1 MRDSKLKNREAL
13 MEASLNEFSET
24 SFDQASLNRIIKNAG
39 VSKGSFYYH
48 FQNKE
53 DLYRHLLKESVEAKW
68 TFIHHYSAENQLDFE
83 AMDIFDK
90 FMFQARAGILFADE
104 YPRFNGLASMFAKE
118 KGTEI
123 YDKVIEDL
131 GGDSDLMLRDMI
143 LDAYKKGQL
152 DTGFE
157 IEFIEIMISKLFGKF
172 DEFFGLEENLDDRLK
187 HLETFVRFMK
197 VGLAS
202 KV

>member
-13 MEASLNEFSET
+13 MEASLHEFSET
-24 SFDQASLNRIIKNAG
+24 PYDQASLNRIIRNAG

-53 DLYRHLLKESVEAKW
+53 DLYHHLLKESVEAKW
-68 TFIHHYSAENQLDFE
+68 TFIHQYSAENQLDFE

-90 FMFQARAGILFADE
+90 FMFQAKAGILFADK
-104 YPRFNGLASMFAKE
+104 YPRYNGLASMFAKE
-118 KGTEI
+118 KGSEI
-123 YDKVIEDL
+123 YEKVIDQL

-172 DEFFGLEENLDDRLK
+172 DDFFGLEDNLDDRLK
-187 HLETFVRFMK
+187 HLETFVKFMK

-202 KV
+202 KP